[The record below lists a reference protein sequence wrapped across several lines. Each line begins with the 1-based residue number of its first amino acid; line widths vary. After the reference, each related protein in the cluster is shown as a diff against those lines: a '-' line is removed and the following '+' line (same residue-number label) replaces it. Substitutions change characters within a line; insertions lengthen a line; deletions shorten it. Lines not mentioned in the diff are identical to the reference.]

1 VPTAAV
7 LSAAGLTG
15 VAAFQA
21 ALAAGAPWGRLS
33 WGGAGGAGVLP
44 TGLRVASAASAGG
57 WLGAAALVLSGR
69 RRATRRIAGL
79 LLVGSAMNAASPSR
93 DEARL
98 WAPAS
103 LALAA
108 VTAAAA
114 RQDVAQRRGGAVSMA
129 SWESRSGDSATSA
142 ALTSG
147 PPRRRAPPTR
157 T

>member
-1 VPTAAV
+1 VPTAAA

-21 ALAAGAPWGRLS
+21 ALAAGAPWAHLS

-44 TGLRVASAASAGG
+44 THLRVASAASAGG
-57 WLGAAALVLSGR
+57 WLGAAALVLSGHQ
-69 RRATRRIAGL
+69 RATRRIAGL
-79 LLVGSAMNAASPSR
+79 LVVGSAMNAASPSSA
-93 DEARL
+93 EARL

-114 RQDVAQRRGGAVSMA
+114 R
-129 SWESRSGDSATSA
+129 
-142 ALTSG
+142 
-147 PPRRRAPPTR
+147 
-157 T
+157 